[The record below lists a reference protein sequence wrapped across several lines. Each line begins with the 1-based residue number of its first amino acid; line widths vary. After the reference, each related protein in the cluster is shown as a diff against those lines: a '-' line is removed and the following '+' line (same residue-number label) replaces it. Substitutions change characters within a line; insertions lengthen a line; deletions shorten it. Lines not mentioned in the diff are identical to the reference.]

1 MVAEAQKILVAED
14 QADIRGLITFSLQYA
29 GFQVI
34 EASNGKEAVEKALQE
49 SPDLVLLDV
58 RMPTMSGYEAC
69 RWLKAQEE
77 TCRIPIVF
85 LSARGQE
92 AEIKQGLELGAEEY
106 ILKPFAP
113 DELYRRVE
121 SILSRLARQ
130 ESGQGGPPLPPRPAA
145 GAGPLPGWN
154 EG

>member
-1 MVAEAQKILVAED
+1 VTEGYKILIAED
-14 QADIRGLITFSLQYA
+14 EADIRRLITYILQYA

-34 EASNGKEAVEKALQE
+34 EAWNGREAVDKALAE
-49 SPDLVLLDV
+49 APDLVLLDV
-58 RMPTMSGYEAC
+58 RMPRMNGYDAC
-69 RWLKAQEE
+69 RALKAQES
-77 TCRIPIVF
+77 TRRIPVVF

-121 SILSRLARQ
+121 GILGRMARQ
-130 ESGQGGPPLPPRPAA
+130 NASRPGHLGPGVP
-145 GAGPLPGWN
+145 GAGPEQGWDV
-154 EG
+154 E